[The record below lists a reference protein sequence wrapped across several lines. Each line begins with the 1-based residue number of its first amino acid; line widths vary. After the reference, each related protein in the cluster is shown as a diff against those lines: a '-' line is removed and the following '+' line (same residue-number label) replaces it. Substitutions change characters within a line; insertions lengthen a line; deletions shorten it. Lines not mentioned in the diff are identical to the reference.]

1 MLYED
6 WLWSLIILGISIGFL
21 LKIDV
26 QGFLKNFCTS
36 NQLGNQEVD
45 LNYVNN
51 LKRKKIDSD
60 SDEDETNDKDKSSE
74 NEFSD
79 DDEPDCPLLLANK
92 TLQGLHKQCSPP
104 SSPPLKGF
112 QD

>member
-1 MLYED
+1 MLSEN
-6 WLWSLIILGISIGFL
+6 WLWSLIILGISVSFL

-26 QGFLKNFCTS
+26 QSFLKNFCTS
-36 NQLGNQEVD
+36 NQLGNQEID

-51 LKRKKIDSD
+51 LKGKKIDNN
-60 SDEDETNDKDKSSE
+60 SDEDELNDEDESSDE
-74 NEFSD
+74 
-79 DDEPDCPLLLANK
+79 DEPDSPLRSANK
-92 TLQGLHKQCSPP
+92 TLQGLHRQCSPP

>member
-1 MLYED
+1 MLSED
-6 WLWSLIILGISIGFL
+6 WLWSLIILGISVSFL
-21 LKIDV
+21 LKLDV

-36 NQLGNQEVD
+36 NKLGNQEID
-45 LNYVNN
+45 LYYVNN

-60 SDEDETNDKDKSSE
+60 SDEEESSDNDE
-74 NEFSD
+74 SD
-79 DDEPDCPLLLANK
+79 NK
-92 TLQGLHKQCSPP
+92 TLRCLHKQCTKQCSPP

>member
-1 MLYED
+1 MLSED
-6 WLWSLIILGISIGFL
+6 LFWSLIILGTSVSFL

-26 QGFLKNFCTS
+26 QSFLKNFWTS
-36 NQLGNQEVD
+36 NQLRNPEID

-60 SDEDETNDKDKSSE
+60 SDEDKLNNEDESSE
-74 NEFSD
+74 DESSD
-79 DDEPDCPLLLANK
+79 NDEPNSRLRSANK
-92 TLQGLHKQCSPP
+92 TLQGLHRQCSPP